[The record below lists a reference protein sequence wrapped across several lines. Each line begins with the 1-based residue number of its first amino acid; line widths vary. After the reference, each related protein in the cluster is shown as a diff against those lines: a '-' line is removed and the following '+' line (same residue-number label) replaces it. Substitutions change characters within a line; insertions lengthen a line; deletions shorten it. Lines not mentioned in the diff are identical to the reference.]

1 MIRLEGAKRKIRQI
15 SKMKLEI
22 SVKNNKMT
30 NKLVKVGRKRIDTF
44 QK

>member
-1 MIRLEGAKRKIRQI
+1 MKRKIRQI

-30 NKLVKVGRKRIDTF
+30 NKLVKIGRKRIDTF